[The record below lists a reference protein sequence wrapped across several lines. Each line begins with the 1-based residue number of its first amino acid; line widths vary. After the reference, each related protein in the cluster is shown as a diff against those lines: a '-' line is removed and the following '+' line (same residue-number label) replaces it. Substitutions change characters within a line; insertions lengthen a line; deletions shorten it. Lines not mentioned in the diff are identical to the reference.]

1 MAISGPLNVS
11 FRTAM
16 YQSRRGP
23 VAAGRV
29 AARRRRLHTQRHA
42 RAGAGGRHALDSS
55 VPFVAGYV
63 RPSHVVQQPRIL
75 IVDSEGVAGLP
86 YATLTARLQPFEVR
100 VEQSVDRA
108 VATIARDTWDLGVV
122 TARSGRA
129 ADDILATLRKA
140 DPQLPVVVIDPR
152 PSVATARACL
162 QAGAGDYLDIAR
174 AEADLED
181 SLARLLAASRHR
193 AAGEV
198 LRRAVE
204 RPYSSEEFLGE
215 SPAMRQVY
223 SVIDRVAASSV
234 DVLVT
239 GETGT
244 GKELV
249 ARAIHTRSRRSAG
262 PFVPIDCGAIPDAL
276 MESELFGHERGAF
289 TGADARRMG
298 LVEFADGGTLFLDEV
313 GELPLPL
320 QAKLL
325 RVLQER
331 RVRRVGARQENAVD
345 VRVVAATSR
354 DIDEMVAR
362 GEFRRDLFYRINVV
376 RIDLPPLRGRGDDIG
391 LLAEFFA
398 NRAAQEMGRRVGGL
412 STDVYQVFKGYHWPG
427 NVRELQNVVR
437 RAIAMTKAPV
447 AGVDDL
453 PDELV
458 TAAGRNAVAESVGF
472 FAQRAEHVSRFEKQ
486 YLHDLLTRHLGDV
499 SAAAREARL
508 PRGTLYRLM
517 KGHGLDG
524 AAFRK

>member
-1 MAISGPLNVS
+1 M
-11 FRTAM
+11 
-16 YQSRRGP
+16 
-23 VAAGRV
+23 
-29 AARRRRLHTQRHA
+29 
-42 RAGAGGRHALDSS
+42 
-55 VPFVAGYV
+55 
-63 RPSHVVQQPRIL
+63 QQPRIL
-75 IVDSEGVAGLP
+75 IIDSAGGDAVP
-86 YATLTARLQPFEVR
+86 YARLIARLQPMELR
-100 VEQSVDRA
+100 VEQSLDKA
-108 VATIARDTWDLGVV
+108 LDTLARDSWDLGIV
-122 TARSGRA
+122 TVRSGPG
-129 ADDILATLRKA
+129 ADAVFGTLRRA
-140 DPQLPVVVIDPR
+140 DPQLPMVVIDQR
-152 PSVATARACL
+152 PTVDMARACL
-162 QAGAGDYLDIAR
+162 QAGAGDYLGIDR
-174 AEADLED
+174 VETDLED
-181 SLARLLAASRHR
+181 ALVRILAASRRR
-193 AAGEV
+193 AGEEV

-204 RPYSSEEFLGE
+204 RPYSFEDFLGA
-215 SPAMRQVY
+215 SPAMRDVY
-223 SVIDRVAASSV
+223 SVIERIAASAV

-249 ARAIHTRSRRSAG
+249 ARAIHRRSRRSGG
-262 PFVPIDCGAIPDAL
+262 PFVPVDCGAIPDAL
-276 MESELFGHERGAF
+276 LESELFGHERGAF

-298 LVEFADGGTLFLDEV
+298 LVEFADGGTLFLDEI

-354 DIDEMVAR
+354 NIDQMVEK

-376 RIDLPPLRGRGDDIG
+376 RIDLPPLRVRGDDIG

-398 NRAAQEMGRRVGGL
+398 NKAAQEMGRAVGGL
-412 STDVYQVFKGYHWPG
+412 STDVYQVLKSYHWPG

-437 RAIAMTKAPV
+437 RAIAMTRQAL

-458 TAAGRNAVAESVGF
+458 AAAGRASGGEDGAVGF
-472 FAQRAEHVSRFEKQ
+472 FAQRAEHVGRFERQ
-486 YLHDLLTRHLGDV
+486 YLADLLSRHAGDV

-524 AAFRK
+524 ATFRK

>member
-1 MAISGPLNVS
+1 M
-11 FRTAM
+11 
-16 YQSRRGP
+16 
-23 VAAGRV
+23 
-29 AARRRRLHTQRHA
+29 
-42 RAGAGGRHALDSS
+42 
-55 VPFVAGYV
+55 
-63 RPSHVVQQPRIL
+63 QQPRIL
-75 IVDSEGVAGLP
+75 IVDSAGADALP
-86 YATLTARLQPFEVR
+86 YARLIARLQPMEVR
-100 VEQSVDRA
+100 VEMSLDKA
-108 VATIARDTWDLGVV
+108 LGTLARDSWDLGVV
-122 TARSGRA
+122 TARSGPT
-129 ADDILATLRKA
+129 ADVLYGALHKA
-140 DPQLPVVVIDPR
+140 DPQLPMVVIDPR
-152 PSVATARACL
+152 PSVDTARACL
-162 QAGAGDYLDIAR
+162 QAGAGDYLDVAR
-174 AEADLED
+174 VETDLED
-181 SLARLLAASRHR
+181 ALVRLLTASRRR
-193 AAGEV
+193 AAEEV

-204 RPYSSEEFLGE
+204 RPYSFDDFLGE
-215 SPAMRQVY
+215 SPAMQQVY
-223 SVIDRVAASSV
+223 SIIERVAVSSV

-249 ARAIHTRSRRSAG
+249 ARAIHKRSRRSTG
-262 PFVPIDCGAIPDAL
+262 PFVPVDCGAIPDAL

-298 LVEFADGGTLFLDEV
+298 LVEFADGGTLFLDEI

-354 DIDEMVAR
+354 NIDQMVER

-376 RIDLPPLRGRGDDIG
+376 RIDLPALRSRGDDIG

-398 NRAAQEMGRRVGGL
+398 NRAAQEMGRTVGGL
-412 STDVYQVFKGYHWPG
+412 STDVYQILKSYHWPG

-437 RAIAMTKAPV
+437 RAIAMTRSPV

-453 PDELV
+453 PDEV
-458 TAAGRNAVAESVGF
+458 VAAAGRVAGAEAGAVGF
-472 FAQRAEHVSRFEKQ
+472 FAQRAEHVARFEKQ
-486 YLHDLLTRHLGDV
+486 YLSDLLGRHLGDV

-524 AAFRK
+524 ASFRK

>member
-1 MAISGPLNVS
+1 M
-11 FRTAM
+11 
-16 YQSRRGP
+16 
-23 VAAGRV
+23 
-29 AARRRRLHTQRHA
+29 
-42 RAGAGGRHALDSS
+42 
-55 VPFVAGYV
+55 
-63 RPSHVVQQPRIL
+63 QQPRIL
-75 IVDSEGVAGLP
+75 IVDSGGAEAVP
-86 YATLTARLQPFEVR
+86 YARLIARLQPMELRIEPVL
-100 VEQSVDRA
+100 EKALASI
-108 VATIARDTWDLGVV
+108 TRDAWDLALV
-122 TARSGRA
+122 TARSGPG
-129 ADDILATLRKA
+129 ADAVFGVVHRA
-140 DPQLPVVVIDPR
+140 DPQLPVVVIDQR
-152 PSVATARACL
+152 PTVDMARACL
-162 QAGAGDYLDIAR
+162 QAGAGDYLGIDR
-174 AEADLED
+174 VETDLED
-181 SLARLLAASRHR
+181 SLTRLLAASRRR
-193 AAGEV
+193 AGEEV

-204 RPYSSEEFLGE
+204 RPYSFEDFLGA
-215 SPAMRQVY
+215 SPAMREVY
-223 SVIDRVAASSV
+223 SVIERVAASSV

-249 ARAIHTRSRRSAG
+249 ARAIHRRSRRSTG
-262 PFVPIDCGAIPDAL
+262 PFVPVDCGAIPDAL

-298 LVEFADGGTLFLDEV
+298 LVEFADGGTLFLDEI

-331 RVRRVGARQENAVD
+331 RVRRVGARQETAVD

-354 DIDEMVAR
+354 NIDQMVER

-376 RIDLPPLRGRGDDIG
+376 RIDLPPLRARGDDIG

-398 NRAAQEMGRRVGGL
+398 NKAAQEMGRAVGGL
-412 STDVYQVFKGYHWPG
+412 STDVYQVLKGYHWPG

-437 RAIAMTKAPV
+437 RAIAMTRQAV

-458 TAAGRNAVAESVGF
+458 AAAGRAAAGEDAAAGF
-472 FAQRAEHVSRFEKQ
+472 FAQRAEHVTRFERN
-486 YLHDLLTRHLGDV
+486 YLSELLARHAGDV
-499 SAAAREARL
+499 SAAAREARI

-524 AAFRK
+524 ASFRK

>member
-1 MAISGPLNVS
+1 M
-11 FRTAM
+11 
-16 YQSRRGP
+16 
-23 VAAGRV
+23 
-29 AARRRRLHTQRHA
+29 
-42 RAGAGGRHALDSS
+42 
-55 VPFVAGYV
+55 
-63 RPSHVVQQPRIL
+63 QQPRIL
-75 IVDSEGVAGLP
+75 IFDSEGPAALP
-86 YATLTARLQPFEVR
+86 YARLSARLQPLDVR
-100 VEQSVDRA
+100 VETTLDKALGTLS
-108 VATIARDTWDLGVV
+108 RDTWDLGVV
-122 TARSGRA
+122 TARSGPS
-129 ADDILATLRKA
+129 ADVLYGAIRKA

-152 PSVATARACL
+152 PNVDTARSCL

-174 AEADLED
+174 VETDLED
-181 SLARLLAASRHR
+181 SLVRLLTTSRHK
-193 AAGEV
+193 AAEEL

-204 RPYSSEEFLGE
+204 RPYTFDDFLGE
-215 SPAMRQVY
+215 SPAMQQVY
-223 SVIDRVAASSV
+223 SVIDRIAVSSV

-249 ARAIHTRSRRSAG
+249 ARAIHKRSRRSTG
-262 PFVPIDCGAIPDAL
+262 PFVPVDCGAIPDAL
-276 MESELFGHERGAF
+276 IESELFGHERGAF
-289 TGADARRMG
+289 TGADSRRMG

-354 DIDEMVAR
+354 NIDQMVER

-376 RIDLPPLRGRGDDIG
+376 RIDLPPLRQRGDDVG

-398 NRAAQEMGRRVGGL
+398 NRAASEMGREVGGL
-412 STDVYQVFKGYHWPG
+412 TTDVYQVLKGYHWPG

-437 RAIAMTKAPV
+437 RAIAMTRHPM
-447 AGVDDL
+447 AGIDDL
-453 PDELV
+453 PDDV
-458 TAAGRNAVAESVGF
+458 VAAAGRNGGAEAGTVGF
-472 FAQRAEHVSRFEKQ
+472 FAQRTEHVSRFEKQ
-486 YLHDLLTRHLGDV
+486 YLTDLLARHLGDV
-499 SAAAREARL
+499 SAAAREAGL

-524 AAFRK
+524 ATFRK

>member
-1 MAISGPLNVS
+1 M
-11 FRTAM
+11 
-16 YQSRRGP
+16 
-23 VAAGRV
+23 
-29 AARRRRLHTQRHA
+29 
-42 RAGAGGRHALDSS
+42 
-55 VPFVAGYV
+55 
-63 RPSHVVQQPRIL
+63 QQPRI
-75 IVDSEGVAGLP
+75 IVIDSSGGDGLP
-86 YATLTARLQPFEVR
+86 YARLVARLQPMELR
-100 VEQSVDRA
+100 IETSLDKA
-108 VATIARDTWDLGVV
+108 LGTLARDSWDLGIV
-122 TARSGRA
+122 TARSGPT
-129 ADDILATLRKA
+129 ADVLYGALRKA
-140 DPQLPVVVIDPR
+140 DPQLPMVVLDPK
-152 PSVATARACL
+152 PSVDTARACL
-162 QAGAGDYLDIAR
+162 QAGAGDYLDVTR
-174 AEADLED
+174 AETDLED
-181 SLARLLAASRHR
+181 ALVRLLAASRR
-193 AAGEV
+193 TAAEAL
-198 LRRAVE
+198 LRRAIE
-204 RPYSSEEFLGE
+204 RPYSFDDFLGE
-215 SPAMRQVY
+215 SPAMQQVY
-223 SVIDRVAASSV
+223 SIIDRVAVSSV

-262 PFVPIDCGAIPDAL
+262 PFVPVDCGAIPDAL

-354 DIDEMVAR
+354 PIDQMVER

-376 RIDLPPLRGRGDDIG
+376 RIDLPPLRSRGDDIG

-398 NRAAQEMGRRVGGL
+398 NRAAQEMGRTIGGL
-412 STDVYQVFKGYHWPG
+412 STDVYQVLKGYHWPG

-437 RAIAMTKAPV
+437 RAIAMTRSPV

-453 PDELV
+453 PDEV
-458 TAAGRNAVAESVGF
+458 VAVAGKNAGAEAGAVGF
-472 FAQRAEHVSRFEKQ
+472 FAQRTEHVARFEKQ
-486 YLHDLLTRHLGDV
+486 YLSDLLTRHLGDV

-524 AAFRK
+524 ATFRK

>member
-1 MAISGPLNVS
+1 
-11 FRTAM
+11 
-16 YQSRRGP
+16 
-23 VAAGRV
+23 
-29 AARRRRLHTQRHA
+29 
-42 RAGAGGRHALDSS
+42 
-55 VPFVAGYV
+55 
-63 RPSHVVQQPRIL
+63 VQQPRIL
-75 IVDSEGVAGLP
+75 VVDSQGASGLP
-86 YATLTARLQPFEVR
+86 YAKIVARLQPMELR
-100 VEQSVDRA
+100 VETSLEKA
-108 VATIARDTWDLGVV
+108 VGSLSRDSWDLGIV
-122 TARSGRA
+122 TARSGPTSEVLHA
-129 ADDILATLRKA
+129 ALKAA
-140 DPQLPVVVIDPR
+140 DPQLPMIVIDPQ
-152 PSVATARACL
+152 PSVDRARACL
-162 QAGAGDYLDIAR
+162 QAGAGDYLDIR
-174 AEADLED
+174 RVEADLEEA
-181 SLARLLAASRHR
+181 LARLLSVSRRR
-193 AAGEV
+193 AAEEV

-204 RPYSSEEFLGE
+204 RPYSFDDFLGE

-223 SVIDRVAASSV
+223 SIIERVASSSV

-249 ARAIHTRSRRSAG
+249 ARSTHVRSRRSAG
-262 PFVPIDCGAIPDAL
+262 PFVPVDCGAIPDTL

-331 RVRRVGARQENAVD
+331 RIRRVGARQENAVD

-354 DIDEMVAR
+354 NLDQMVER

-376 RIDLPPLRGRGDDIG
+376 RIDLPPLRLRGDDIG

-398 NRAAQEMGRRVGGL
+398 NRAAQEMGRSIGGL
-412 STDVYQVFKGYHWPG
+412 STDVYQVLRSYSWPG

-437 RAIAMTKAPV
+437 RAIAMTRSAV

-453 PDELV
+453 PDDV
-458 TAAGRNAVAESVGF
+458 VAAAGRAAGDAEAVGY
-472 FAQRAEHVSRFEKQ
+472 FAQRAEHIARFERQ
-486 YLHDLLTRHLGDV
+486 YLTDLLTRHLGDV

-524 AAFRK
+524 AAFRR